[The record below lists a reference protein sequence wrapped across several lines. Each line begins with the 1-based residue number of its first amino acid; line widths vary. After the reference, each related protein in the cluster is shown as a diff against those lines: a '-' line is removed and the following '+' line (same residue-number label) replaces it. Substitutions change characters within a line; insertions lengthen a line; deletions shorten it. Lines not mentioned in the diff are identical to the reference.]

1 MQRPGSVTAFGILNI
16 AFAIIGVFGT
26 VGTVALFTMVQASN
40 NPVLKIMRASP
51 GYAAYLKLT
60 IPLGL
65 LTCGILLASGIGL
78 LRMQPWGWKLSIG
91 YAIYAIAFGILG
103 SVINFF
109 VLFRPMF
116 EEAAQKQ
123 GPEAAG
129 AIGGA
134 VGGMAG
140 ACFGLVY
147 PIVLLVFMMRPN
159 VVAVFRPPDAPPP
172 LPLS

>member
-1 MQRPGSVTAFGILNI
+1 MPMQRPGSVTAFGILNI
-16 AFAIIGVFGT
+16 AFAVIGVFGT
-26 VGTVALFTMVQASN
+26 VGTLALFAMGNASN

-51 GYAAYLKLT
+51 AYATWLKLT

-65 LTCGILLASGIGL
+65 LTCGILLAAGIGL
-78 LRMQPWGWKLSIG
+78 LRMQPWGRKLSIG

-103 SVINFF
+103 SVINFVVSF
-109 VLFRPMF
+109 QPMF

-134 VGGMAG
+134 VGGIVG
-140 ACFGLVY
+140 ACFGLAY
-147 PIVLLVFMMRPN
+147 PI
-159 VVAVFRPPDAPPP
+159 
-172 LPLS
+172 